1 MDFMTNETF
10 RIIGD
15 GSPAPIYEPGIY
27 RVILSKAH
35 TGTTVTV
42 LIDSDNKG
50 PRNRTGRKKKADEL
64 LARKRKK
71 APPPLVGKL
80 IWMEHAELTSLD
92 DKKLIKRIEIERD
105 NAVSLSGRNQADY
118 DRRLL
123 SMAGFLDAEAL
134 SEGILTHG
142 GLSGL
147 VADAMKAG
155 DVSDTYVYKQW
166 STLCRWGLDA
176 QSLKPRR
183 DRCGG
188 RGMARPSDPGGRKK
202 AGRKTLKQRIALAYG
217 VALDPEQPGMSSEW
231 AAAVRAADR
240 AIPTP
245 KPSWPKRCDQIVASG
260 FCGRAKEV
268 DGKLELIKPE
278 EGCYP
283 NDRQIQHALTF
294 GTTRLARLL
303 ETTTKRHFTSA
314 MRGLI
319 ARSWQ
324 GVAGPG
330 HTWMIDSTVGDIY
343 LRSSV
348 NRAWI
353 VGRPIVYV
361 LVDVW
366 STAVVGFYVCLTGPS
381 WSTAKV
387 SLFNAAADPL
397 LVGEMW
403 GYEPMLALDPAPTM
417 CYGLMCDR
425 GEYLSKGHRE
435 TAIKMLPL
443 TSYAPPYRGDL
454 KGLVEVLHRIE
465 KDAQFLFI
473 PGAMDFRRKEL
484 ELRNVDPSTC
494 VFTVR
499 EYMQYLYELFFDY
512 NLTADRTHRLDA
524 HMIAAGVRNSPAGLW
539 HYGHQVGIGYQKYIA
554 PGDLVTNLLPG
565 ATARVRRDA
574 VHYAGCDYNSTEV
587 TEKQW
592 TAMARNFG
600 GFDIPVN
607 YYPGAMGPLWT
618 PNPGSSGLLRLQLS
632 DQSRASPEL
641 TREEWADCQAL
652 QTMRGASDDH
662 KNKMNSLGSLQRIRA
677 LSDRAAQLTA
687 EAIADASGKA
697 PTTTEARLMEVAATV
712 HPSRSESVVRQ
723 ATRDEAIE
731 EHERMMAAVLGSP

>member
-1 MDFMTNETF
+1 MDLMTNEAF

-15 GSPAPIYEPGIY
+15 GTSAPIYEPGIY
-27 RVILSKAH
+27 RVILSKAY
-35 TGTTVTV
+35 TGTTVAV
-42 LIDSDNKG
+42 LIDSDNKDKK
-50 PRNRTGRKKKADEL
+50 PRTGRKKKADEL

-80 IWMEHAELTSLD
+80 VWMETAELATLHQEKLL
-92 DKKLIKRIEIERD
+92 KKIEIERE
-105 NAVSLSGRNQADY
+105 NVGPLSESNQADY

-123 SMAGFLDAEAL
+123 AMAGFLDAEKL
-134 SEGILTHG
+134 TESILMHR

-147 VADAMKAG
+147 VADAMAAG
-155 DVSDTYVYKQW
+155 GVSAPFVYKQW
-166 STLCRWGLDA
+166 SALCRQGLVDK
-176 QSLKPRR
+176 SLTPRR

-188 RGMARPSDPGGRKK
+188 QGIARPSDPGGRKK

-245 KPSWPKRCDQIVASG
+245 KPSWPTRCDQIVSSA
-260 FCGRAKEV
+260 FCARAKEV
-268 DGKLELIKPE
+268 DGKLELIKPA
-278 EGCYP
+278 EGLYP

-314 MRGLI
+314 MRGLV

-381 WSTAKV
+381 WNTAKV

-403 GYEPMLALDPAPTM
+403 GYQALLALDPAPTM
-417 CYGLMCDR
+417 CYALMCDR
-425 GEYLSKGHRE
+425 GEYLSRAHRE
-435 TAIKMLPL
+435 TAIKMLPM

-465 KDAQFLFI
+465 KDAQFLFL

-484 ELRNVDPSTC
+484 ELRKIDPATC

-499 EYMQYLYELFFDY
+499 EYMQYLYELFFNY

-524 HMIAAGVRNSPAGLW
+524 HMTAAGVRNSPAGLW
-539 HYGHQVGIGYQKYIA
+539 HYGHQMGIGYQKHI
-554 PGDLVTNLLPG
+554 PSGDLITHLLPG
-565 ATARVRRDA
+565 ATARVKRDS
-574 VHYAGCDYNSTEV
+574 VHYAGCDYTSTEV

-592 TAMARNFG
+592 TAIARNFG

-618 PNPGSSGLLRLQLS
+618 PNHGSSGLLRLQLS

-641 TREEWADCQAL
+641 TREEWADVLAL
-652 QTMRGASDDH
+652 QTMRGAGNDH
-662 KNKMNSLGSLQRIRA
+662 KNKMNSLDSLERITA
-677 LSDRAAQLTA
+677 LRDRAVQLTA

-697 PTTTEARLMEVAATV
+697 PTTTEARLMEVAATA
-712 HPSRSESVVRQ
+712 HPSRSESVVRRV
-723 ATRDEAIE
+723 TRDEAME
-731 EHERMMAAVLGSP
+731 EHERMMAAVLEGR